1 MELREALNQIA
12 EIRHRLTESELFHGY
27 RALPVAVS
35 AMFALMGGWLQP
47 LIVPEP
53 VRDVRS
59 YVLFWTGIAVLSM
72 AVAGATI
79 VLRDCLAGPS
89 HTRALTWIAL
99 RQFVPCLL
107 SGAVVTGVIVRL
119 APESA
124 WLLPGLWQLF
134 FAQGIFAS
142 CRILP
147 RTIYLAGGFY
157 FFAGSL
163 NFFIWHEGDRLS
175 PGAMALPFGIGQLL
189 VASILYWTLERR
201 HAVETET

>member
-1 MELREALNQIA
+1 MELREALDQIA
-12 EIRHRLTESELFHGY
+12 EIRHRLVESELFYGY

-35 AMFALMGGWLQP
+35 GLFALAGGILQP
-47 LIVPEP
+47 VVVPDP
-53 VRDVRS
+53 VQAVRA
-59 YVLFWTGIAVLSM
+59 YVLFWSAIAASSVV
-72 AVAGATI
+72 VAAATI
-79 VLRDCLAGPS
+79 VVRDCLAGPS
-89 HTRALTWIAL
+89 HTRALTWIAV

-107 SGAVVTGVIVRL
+107 SGAVVAGAILRL
-119 APESA
+119 APDSA

-147 RTIYLAGGFY
+147 RTVYLSGGFY
-157 FFAGSL
+157 FFVGAL
-163 NFFIWHEGDRLS
+163 NFFIWRDSNNLS
-175 PGAMALPFGIGQLL
+175 PWAMAFPFGAGQLL